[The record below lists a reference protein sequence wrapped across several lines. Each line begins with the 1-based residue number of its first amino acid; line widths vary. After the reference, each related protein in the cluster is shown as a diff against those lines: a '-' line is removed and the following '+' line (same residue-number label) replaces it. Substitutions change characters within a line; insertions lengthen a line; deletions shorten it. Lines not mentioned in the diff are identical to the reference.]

1 MPDASEEEEQ
11 QQQQQHTPTTSSG
24 RRREEEEEDGR
35 MTLLKT
41 LLLLRVPV
49 SDWALDARVYGLFA
63 HTHAFEAWRGDPC
76 ALRLRMRRWLHH
88 DLVPLAR
95 RTRLFVRRLRFVPT
109 AANVWWRTHLEPW
122 LRDGM
127 PLSDCLC
134 VPILPMDFVRLGR
147 HLWRAKWQQNNALAV
162 SHTADI

>member
-1 MPDASEEEEQ
+1 MLAFCAARGIVMQAYSPLGTPGSAGGWCPADMP
-11 QQQQQHTPTTSSG
+11 
-24 RRREEEEEDGR
+24 
-35 MTLLKT
+35 
-41 LLLLRVPV
+41 LLLRVPV